1 MVRYSHLV
9 LQLRFTLFLPSPHG
23 LKASLQLVRLLSH
36 WGGRALAAKL
46 YRHFSGAIWPLAGAV
61 LTPPASGRKRIKTA
75 GGAMPAVYRRCP
87 IHRIHRYTK
96 YTAPT
101 ALQRCG
107 LQDFFDHPASAPLQC
122 ESPRHRRGSLQALF
136 LAL

>member
-36 WGGRALAAKL
+36 WGGRAPAAKL

-61 LTPPASGRKRIKTA
+61 LTPPPLA
-75 GGAMPAVYRRCP
+75 GEKGLKPPAALCRRFIGAAP
-87 IHRIHRYTK
+87 YTE
-96 YTAPT
+96 YTATPNT
-101 ALQRCG
+101 PLLQRCKDVACRTFLTI
-107 LQDFFDHPASAPLQC
+107 LQV
-122 ESPRHRRGSLQALF
+122 HRSSVKARDTGEALYRRYF
-136 LAL
+136 